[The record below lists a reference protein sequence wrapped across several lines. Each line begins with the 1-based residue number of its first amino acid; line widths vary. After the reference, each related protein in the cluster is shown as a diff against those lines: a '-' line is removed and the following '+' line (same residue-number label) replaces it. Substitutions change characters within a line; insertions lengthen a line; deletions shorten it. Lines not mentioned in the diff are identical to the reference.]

1 MSVRLLTA
9 RKSPQTPRGF
19 TLVEML
25 VVMAIVSLL
34 MALLMTALRSVKR
47 QADSLVCK
55 SNLRQIAFDFQIVA
69 QSPVELKRWNLQ
81 QAAPAGFGL
90 TSFVDRLYAAGRYF
104 PDTNGA
110 DGDEVRE
117 DVRGQRI
124 GLCPSGPPRIRVHEN
139 RRVLDEENQAIPYPE
154 EVSYAFNAR
163 LYKIFRH
170 DRVTDEWLDWFVT
183 LGANMFNWP
192 RAPKT
197 ALVFDVDARAANKAG
212 VSPHLVAPAVEPG
225 GAYAPPELQLNLA
238 GGPLWFPSRRHLGK
252 TNIALLDGSVLSEE
266 DLLAA
271 STNINWADA
280 TYSGE
285 WINGSYAGSSGM
297 QGSLWSEDSFDSEV
311 VH

>member
-9 RKSPQTPRGF
+9 RKSRRTPRAF

-34 MALLMTALRSVKR
+34 MALLLTALRSVKR

-69 QSPVELKRWNLQ
+69 QSPVELKRWDPQ
-81 QAAPAGFGL
+81 HAALNGFGL

-104 PDTNGA
+104 PDLNGA

-117 DVRGQRI
+117 YVRGQSI
-124 GLCPSGPPRIRVHEN
+124 GLCPSGPPRIRVHES
-139 RRVLDEENQAIPYPE
+139 RMVLDQENRAIPYPE
-154 EVSYAFNAR
+154 DVSYAFNAR
-163 LYKIFRH
+163 LYRIFRQ
-170 DRVTDEWLDWFVT
+170 DQATDEWRDWFVT

-197 ALVFDVDARAANKAG
+197 ALVFDVDARAANRAG
-212 VSPHLVAPAVEPG
+212 FSPHLVAPAVEPG
-225 GAYAPPELQLNLA
+225 GAYAPALSVNMA
-238 GGPLWFPSRRHLGK
+238 GGARWFPSRRHLGK

-266 DLLAA
+266 NLLAA
-271 STNINWADA
+271 SANINWADA

-285 WINGSYAGSSGM
+285 WINGIFAGAAGM

-311 VH
+311 VY

>member
-90 TSFVDRLYAAGRYF
+90 TSFIDRLYAAGRYF
-104 PDTNGA
+104 PDLNGA

-117 DVRGQRI
+117 YVRGQSVS
-124 GLCPSGPPRIRVHEN
+124 LCPSGPPRIRVHEN
-139 RRVLDEENQAIPYPE
+139 RMVLDEADQAIPDPE
-154 EVSYAFNAR
+154 DVSYAFNAR

-170 DRVTDEWLDWFVT
+170 DRATDEWRNWFVT

-197 ALVFDVDARAANKAG
+197 ALVFDVDARAASRAG
-212 VSPHLVAPAVEPG
+212 VNPHLVAPPVEPG
-225 GAYAPPELQLNLA
+225 GAYTPAPELNLF
-238 GGPLWFPSRRHLGK
+238 GGVKWFPSRRHLGK
-252 TNIALLDGSVLSEE
+252 TNIALLDGSVLSEK

-271 STNINWADA
+271 SANINWADA

-285 WINGSYAGSSGM
+285 WINGMYAGVAGM

>member
-1 MSVRLLTA
+1 MSVGLWIA
-9 RKSPQTPRGF
+9 RRSRQTPRAF

-55 SNLRQIAFDFQIVA
+55 SNLRQIVFDFQIVA

-81 QAAPAGFGL
+81 QAAPTGFGL

-104 PDTNGA
+104 PDLNGA

-117 DVRGQRI
+117 DLRGQSI
-124 GLCPSGPPRIRVHEN
+124 SLCPSGPPRIRVHEN
-139 RRVLDEENQAIPYPE
+139 RMVLDEEDQAIPDSKD
-154 EVSYAFNAR
+154 VSYAFNAR
-163 LYKIFRH
+163 LYKIFRY
-170 DRVTDEWLDWFVT
+170 DGVTNRWVDWFVT

-192 RAPKT
+192 KAPKT
-197 ALVFDVDARAANKAG
+197 ALVFDVDARAATKAG
-212 VSPHLVAPAVEPG
+212 ISPHLVAPPIEPG
-225 GAYAPPELQLNLA
+225 GGYQPTPQYNLI
-238 GGPLWFPSRRHLGK
+238 GGERWFPSRRHLGK
-252 TNIALLDGSVLSEE
+252 TNIALLDGSVLSEK

-271 STNINWADA
+271 SANINWADA

-285 WINGSYAGSSGM
+285 WIDGLYAGSAGM
-297 QGSLWSEDSFDSEV
+297 QGSLWSEDSFQSEV

>member
-9 RKSPQTPRGF
+9 RKSPQTPQGF

-69 QSPVELKRWNLQ
+69 QSPIELKRWDLQ
-81 QAAPAGFGL
+81 HAAPSGFGL
-90 TSFVDRLYAAGRYF
+90 TSFVDRLYAAGSYF
-104 PDTNGA
+104 PDVNGA

-117 DVRGQRI
+117 DVRGESI
-124 GLCPSGPPRIRVHEN
+124 ALCPSGPPRIRVHEN
-139 RRVLDEENQAIPYPE
+139 RRVLDPENQAIPRQQD
-154 EVSYAFNAR
+154 VSYAFNAR
-163 LYKIFRH
+163 LYRIFRQNQ
-170 DRVTDEWLDWFVT
+170 TTGEWRDWFVT

-197 ALVFDVDARAANKAG
+197 ALVFDVDARAASLAG
-212 VSPHLVAPAVEPG
+212 GSPHLVAPPVEPG
-225 GAYAPPELQLNLA
+225 GAYAPNPELGLVA
-238 GGPLWFPSRRHLGK
+238 GVQWFPSRRHLGK

-266 DLLAA
+266 DLLSA

-280 TYSGE
+280 TYAGE
-285 WINGSYAGSSGM
+285 WINGLYAGQAGM